1 MLDIQ
6 QNVAD
11 HHRSILAKEQFCNHK
26 YFFIRRQLFMI
37 CIFFLGITEKRKTEG
52 SEDGTPKK
60 KRKTGGNN
68 SKITDFIKK
77 SK

>member
-1 MLDIQ
+1 
-6 QNVAD
+6 
-11 HHRSILAKEQFCNHK
+11 
-26 YFFIRRQLFMI
+26 MI
-37 CIFFLGITEKRKTEG
+37 CIYFLGITEKRKTEG